1 MGYPL
6 EFRNNVVRSILSD
19 GTRISDAAKE
29 YQVARVTIYSWL
41 KVARQDAAAVS
52 ASNIGTQNMKVPLP
66 EGVDFNKMYDAY
78 VVCRHLGFDST
89 EAGQYCRREGL
100 LLADVKAFAGRQR
113 KKVLTD
119 PDEVSRMQKMLTKK
133 KGRVKELEANYRL
146 SQREIERKD
155 KVTAELSA
163 LLVLTKKAQAIW
175 GDKEN

>member
-1 MGYPL
+1 MRNAKYCVFWPSIR
-6 EFRNNVVRSILSD
+6 ENHSIFRYQQVRIRFNLLVRVSDSPDRNVSFLTAPNN
-19 GTRISDAAKE
+19 
-29 YQVARVTIYSWL
+29 
-41 KVARQDAAAVS
+41 
-52 ASNIGTQNMKVPLP
+52 
-66 EGVDFNKMYDAY
+66 
-78 VVCRHLGFDST
+78 ST

-119 PDEVSRMQKMLTKK
+119 PDEVSRMQKMLTKE

-163 LLVLTKKAQAIW
+163 LFVLTKMNMK
-175 GDKEN
+175 GRVV

>member
-6 EFRNNVVRSILSD
+6 EFRNNVVRSILS
-19 GTRISDAAKE
+19 
-29 YQVARVTIYSWL
+29 VARVTIYSWL

-119 PDEVSRMQKMLTKK
+119 PDEVSRMQKMLTKE

>member
-6 EFRNNVVRSILSD
+6 EFRNNLVRSILSD

-89 EAGQYCRREGL
+89 EAGHVS
-100 LLADVKAFAGRQR
+100 ATTI
-113 KKVLTD
+113 LTR
-119 PDEVSRMQKMLTKK
+119 SRSSD
-133 KGRVKELEANYRL
+133 R
-146 SQREIERKD
+146 
-155 KVTAELSA
+155 
-163 LLVLTKKAQAIW
+163 
-175 GDKEN
+175 

>member
-1 MGYPL
+1 M
-6 EFRNNVVRSILSD
+6 
-19 GTRISDAAKE
+19 
-29 YQVARVTIYSWL
+29 
-41 KVARQDAAAVS
+41 
-52 ASNIGTQNMKVPLP
+52 
-66 EGVDFNKMYDAY
+66 
-78 VVCRHLGFDST
+78 H
-89 EAGQYCRREGL
+89 
-100 LLADVKAFAGRQR
+100 LADVKVFAGRQR

-119 PDEVSRMQKMLTKK
+119 PDEVSRMQKMLTKE

>member
-1 MGYPL
+1 
-6 EFRNNVVRSILSD
+6 
-19 GTRISDAAKE
+19 
-29 YQVARVTIYSWL
+29 
-41 KVARQDAAAVS
+41 
-52 ASNIGTQNMKVPLP
+52 MKVPLP

-119 PDEVSRMQKMLTKK
+119 PDEVSRMQKMLTKE

-155 KVTAELSA
+155 KETAELSA
-163 LLVLTKKAQAIW
+163 LLVLTKKA
-175 GDKEN
+175 